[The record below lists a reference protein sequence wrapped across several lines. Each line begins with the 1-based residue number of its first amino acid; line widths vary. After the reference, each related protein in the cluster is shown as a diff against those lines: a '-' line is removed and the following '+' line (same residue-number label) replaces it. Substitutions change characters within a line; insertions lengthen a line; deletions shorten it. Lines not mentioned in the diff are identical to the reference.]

1 MISGFNILKINFS
14 TIFVKSYDYAAKRNR
29 ELHDKVADL
38 EFQNML
44 LRENFKLRNKKDF
57 DPFQEQEI
65 KMKNLQ
71 KKFDVLNTEKE
82 NLKNDFARITT
93 EEDVILSFLE
103 KLKENENN
111 IPAESFKNVK
121 KFFEDEDVVNFM
133 KNLKVNESTKESND
147 KIIEEL
153 KKCLKKKNEK
163 IIDLMSEISRL
174 KLEKTSSPRSEPVTE
189 RITEKA
195 QENPVR
201 NLFAEAFENAKNK
214 KVSEQ
219 ETISPE
225 KQREAI
231 EKFKNLPVKEKNNTV
246 EALKE
251 LAATPTKI
259 QSDKN
264 TKEISAGFTGKG

>member
-71 KKFDVLNTEKE
+71 KKFDLLNTEKE

>member
-133 KNLKVNESTKESND
+133 KNLKVNESTKESYD

-174 KLEKTSSPRSEPVTE
+174 KLEKTSSPRSEPLTE

-201 NLFAEAFENAKNK
+201 NLFAEAFENEKNK